1 MGGNERAR
9 IRMNSRES
17 WNGTAGD
24 RKGFLQRLFGLLHS
38 FYAFIMKALQRKIWM
53 QEEGL
58 EIDDLED
65 LTARIGDPHT
75 DDLIKI
81 YTRPLQYF
89 TSFSRN
95 GGSNSEAI
103 PFQIGGMTMPA
114 QELDEI
120 FRIETIEGN

>member
-1 MGGNERAR
+1 
-9 IRMNSRES
+9 MNSRES
-17 WNGTAGD
+17 WNGTAKD
-24 RKGFLQRLFGLLHS
+24 RKGFLPRLSILLQS
-38 FYAFIMKALQRKIWM
+38 FSTFIMKALQRKIWLG
-53 QEEGL
+53 EPGF

-65 LTARIGDPHT
+65 LTARIGGPQN

-89 TSFSRN
+89 TSYSRN

-103 PFQIGGMTMPA
+103 PFQTGGMTMPA
-114 QELDEI
+114 QDLEEI

>member
-1 MGGNERAR
+1 
-9 IRMNSRES
+9 
-17 WNGTAGD
+17 
-24 RKGFLQRLFGLLHS
+24 
-38 FYAFIMKALQRKIWM
+38 MKALQRKIWL
-53 QEEGL
+53 QEPGL

-65 LTARIGDPHT
+65 LTVRIGDPHN

-95 GGSNSEAI
+95 GGSDSGAI

-114 QELDEI
+114 QDLEEI
-120 FRIETIEGN
+120 FRIETIEGS